1 MRGSVKKSALILG
14 VLLLSIAAAGQVFP
28 GRDSQADV
36 PVVTERV
43 LVPGGQ
49 SVRVRMDVRG
59 VLVVG
64 LEEIENETG
73 EKINPGLVS
82 GLQIGDTILS
92 INGTK
97 VSSADEVQ
105 TLVNE
110 IRDTVKLKVKRNG
123 QKMTVTVKPVLS
135 KKDGLYKL
143 GIWVKDKTA
152 GIGTLTYYDPANNT
166 FGALGHGIVDV
177 ETNSILPVE
186 SGQLLQ
192 SQVQEVKEGRDGSP
206 GATGATPR
214 FTVTAVTGEA
224 GTAASVTQ
232 SGTAENPMVEFT
244 IPQGM
249 KGDTGAQGEKG
260 EKGEPGKDAPH
271 EVVLYTAQTLSDAQ
285 KTQARVNIGAAD
297 AATVSSLKDEIE
309 KKYSTEVLWENAA
322 PNSAFDEQ
330 TITFDWKGYN
340 YCMIYFLAYV
350 ASNVRSFSAVAKK
363 GDRLRFYFLT
373 DTEHGAGG
381 QYRDFSS
388 DTNHFGKAVRL
399 TDSTSDDQRA
409 CIPIRIYGVKGV

>member
-49 SVRVRMDVRG
+49 SVGVRMDVRG

-123 QKMTVTVKPVLS
+123 QKITVTVKPVLS

-143 GIWVKDKTA
+143 GNLQK
-152 GIGTLTYYDPANNT
+152 NCR
-166 FGALGHGIVDV
+166 FGV
-177 ETNSILPVE
+177 
-186 SGQLLQ
+186 
-192 SQVQEVKEGRDGSP
+192 
-206 GATGATPR
+206 
-214 FTVTAVTGEA
+214 
-224 GTAASVTQ
+224 
-232 SGTAENPMVEFT
+232 
-244 IPQGM
+244 
-249 KGDTGAQGEKG
+249 
-260 EKGEPGKDAPH
+260 
-271 EVVLYTAQTLSDAQ
+271 
-285 KTQARVNIGAAD
+285 
-297 AATVSSLKDEIE
+297 
-309 KKYSTEVLWENAA
+309 
-322 PNSAFDEQ
+322 
-330 TITFDWKGYN
+330 
-340 YCMIYFLAYV
+340 
-350 ASNVRSFSAVAKK
+350 
-363 GDRLRFYFLT
+363 
-373 DTEHGAGG
+373 
-381 QYRDFSS
+381 
-388 DTNHFGKAVRL
+388 FGKASKAISNPVYSDPIPVGTQDQVEKGKAYILSTLGNNEIHKYEVQIERIKRQKEPDDKSMIIRV
-399 TDSTSDDQRA
+399 TDPELIEESGGIVQGMSGS
-409 CIPIRIYGVKGV
+409 PIIQNGRIVGAVTHVFVNDAKRGYGIFIQWMLEESADLK

>member
-49 SVRVRMDVRG
+49 SVGVRMDVRG

-64 LEEIENETG
+64 LEEIESEIG

-123 QKMTVTVKPVLS
+123 QKITVTVKPVLS

-206 GATGATPR
+206 GEIRGIFYHPSDPLGELQKNCR
-214 FTVTAVTGEA
+214 FGV
-224 GTAASVTQ
+224 
-232 SGTAENPMVEFT
+232 
-244 IPQGM
+244 
-249 KGDTGAQGEKG
+249 
-260 EKGEPGKDAPH
+260 
-271 EVVLYTAQTLSDAQ
+271 
-285 KTQARVNIGAAD
+285 
-297 AATVSSLKDEIE
+297 
-309 KKYSTEVLWENAA
+309 
-322 PNSAFDEQ
+322 
-330 TITFDWKGYN
+330 
-340 YCMIYFLAYV
+340 
-350 ASNVRSFSAVAKK
+350 
-363 GDRLRFYFLT
+363 
-373 DTEHGAGG
+373 
-381 QYRDFSS
+381 
-388 DTNHFGKAVRL
+388 FGKASKAISNPMYNDPIPVGTQDQVEKGKAYILSTLSNNEIHKYEVQIERIKRQKEPDDKSMIIRV
-399 TDSTSDDQRA
+399 TDPELIEESGGIVQGMSGS
-409 CIPIRIYGVKGV
+409 PIIQNGRIVGAVTHVFVNDAKRGYGIFIQWMLEESADLK

>member
-1 MRGSVKKSALILG
+1 MRGPVKKSALILG

-49 SVRVRMDVRG
+49 SVGVRMDVRG

-135 KKDGLYKL
+135 KK
-143 GIWVKDKTA
+143 
-152 GIGTLTYYDPANNT
+152 
-166 FGALGHGIVDV
+166 
-177 ETNSILPVE
+177 
-186 SGQLLQ
+186 
-192 SQVQEVKEGRDGSP
+192 
-206 GATGATPR
+206 
-214 FTVTAVTGEA
+214 
-224 GTAASVTQ
+224 
-232 SGTAENPMVEFT
+232 M
-244 IPQGM
+244 
-249 KGDTGAQGEKG
+249 
-260 EKGEPGKDAPH
+260 
-271 EVVLYTAQTLSDAQ
+271 
-285 KTQARVNIGAAD
+285 
-297 AATVSSLKDEIE
+297 
-309 KKYSTEVLWENAA
+309 
-322 PNSAFDEQ
+322 
-330 TITFDWKGYN
+330 
-340 YCMIYFLAYV
+340 
-350 ASNVRSFSAVAKK
+350 
-363 GDRLRFYFLT
+363 
-373 DTEHGAGG
+373 
-381 QYRDFSS
+381 
-388 DTNHFGKAVRL
+388 
-399 TDSTSDDQRA
+399 A
-409 CIPIRIYGVKGV
+409 CINWGSGSKTRLQGSGH

>member
-14 VLLLSIAAAGQVFP
+14 VLLLSIAVAGQVFP

-49 SVRVRMDVRG
+49 SVGVRMDVRG

-206 GATGATPR
+206 GEIRDIKPCVQRPDPGWD
-214 FTVTAVTGEA
+214 A
-224 GTAASVTQ
+224 GSGGKGQ
-232 SGTAENPMVEFT
+232 S
-244 IPQGM
+244 
-249 KGDTGAQGEKG
+249 
-260 EKGEPGKDAPH
+260 
-271 EVVLYTAQTLSDAQ
+271 LYSF
-285 KTQARVNIGAAD
+285 
-297 AATVSSLKDEIE
+297 
-309 KKYSTEVLWENAA
+309 YS
-322 PNSAFDEQ
+322 
-330 TITFDWKGYN
+330 G
-340 YCMIYFLAYV
+340 
-350 ASNVRSFSAVAKK
+350 
-363 GDRLRFYFLT
+363 
-373 DTEHGAGG
+373 
-381 QYRDFSS
+381 
-388 DTNHFGKAVRL
+388 
-399 TDSTSDDQRA
+399 
-409 CIPIRIYGVKGV
+409 